1 MDLFPM
7 IGCLIYPICQTL
19 EYSSNVEILW
29 AIMQIRVFAHNIV
42 ESSEVTS
49 GITKLGDY
57 ELHDLILLE

>member
-1 MDLFPM
+1 MCMF
-7 IGCLIYPICQTL
+7 
-19 EYSSNVEILW
+19 LW

-49 GITKLGDY
+49 KVTKLGDF